1 MLSLRTEGVM
11 QKGFGVLV
19 DFLTPEWRTAVAVTA
34 MVLITSGCY
43 CPRPHN
49 FVDDPP
55 GRPMGTNIGR
65 AWADHDTLI
74 IEVHQTP
81 GYNIAAFQKYVVDGA
96 LYLTWRQISAGGG
109 GTVKFPIDVSKY
121 HLREPWTEN
130 IYWLTG
136 GGGCYPFGN
145 PGFWSSAARDP
156 FTRKRIDL
164 VNTQ

>member
-1 MLSLRTEGVM
+1 M
-11 QKGFGVLV
+11 QKGFGILV
-19 DFLTPEWRTAVAVTA
+19 DFLTPKGRTGPVALAA
-34 MVLITSGCY
+34 MMLISCGCY

-49 FVDDPP
+49 FVDDTQPRDQSI
-55 GRPMGTNIGR
+55 GSNIGR
-65 AWADHDTLI
+65 AWAHDHTLI
-74 IEVHQTP
+74 IEVHQTA

-96 LYLTWRQISAGGG
+96 LYLTSRRISSGGG
-109 GTVKFPIDVSKY
+109 GTMKFEIDVSKY

-145 PGFWSSAARDP
+145 PGFWSSAYRDP

-164 VNTQ
+164 VNAE